1 MKVVS
6 VNLGV
11 SDDFEPG
18 QCERCPLRIE
28 HYLSKSFTCVL
39 SYRKDNC
46 PIKSV
51 YSNWNDEDDFEIT
64 D

>member
-1 MKVVS
+1 MKVVNI
-6 VNLGV
+6 NLGV

-18 QCERCPLRIE
+18 QCEKCPLGS
-28 HYLSKSFTCVL
+28 YVSSNGKSVCIL

-51 YSNWNDEDDFEIT
+51 YSNWNDEDDYEIT